1 MQSERGAPVQLVPVS
16 GLTREGLDDLMEGL
30 ALQSEVM
37 DLQADPDAHVEGI
50 VMDARVDKGIGVIV
64 DCIVRWGSLQRGDI
78 VVSGT
83 HFGRVK
89 ALKESATGTALQKV
103 LPSQP
108 VQIVGFRTCPK
119 AGDPLICVECEETAM
134 QLVERRG
141 AAKTFHDS
149 SQFRSDTADDDTDT
163 EVIGVMA
170 QQRIRRSAAEAEA
183 RATMDSD
190 ETGNSQDSMGD
201 DGNDVIRIPVVVKA
215 DADGT
220 LAALRESI
228 VAIGQESEHNI
239 VVDPIVSG
247 IGPLS
252 ENEVKSAAQSQATI
266 FTFNIQQNDRE
277 TVASLRVMEGRIHKD
292 KATVGARTRVARRTT
307 VTRVNSPVCF
317 GYYEGRRWCRPAP

>member
-1 MQSERGAPVQLVPVS
+1 
-16 GLTREGLDDLMEGL
+16 
-30 ALQSEVM
+30 
-37 DLQADPDAHVEGI
+37 
-50 VMDARVDKGIGVIV
+50 
-64 DCIVRWGSLQRGDI
+64 
-78 VVSGT
+78 
-83 HFGRVK
+83 
-89 ALKESATGTALQKV
+89 
-103 LPSQP
+103 
-108 VQIVGFRTCPK
+108 
-119 AGDPLICVECEETAM
+119 M

-183 RATMDSD
+183 EARAAMDND

-201 DGNDVIRIPVVVKA
+201 GGGNDVIRIGRVVVKA

-252 ENEVKSAAQSQATI
+252 ENEVKSAAQSQAAI
-266 FTFNIQQNDRE
+266 FTFNIQHPTSN
-277 TVASLRVMEGRIHKD
+277 
-292 KATVGARTRVARRTT
+292 RTT
-307 VTRVNSPVCF
+307 EKSTGCWKSWACSSVPTR
-317 GYYEGRRWCRPAP
+317 

>member
-1 MQSERGAPVQLVPVS
+1 
-16 GLTREGLDDLMEGL
+16 MEGL

-37 DLQADPDAHVEGI
+37 DLQADPDARMEGI

-103 LPSQP
+103 LSSQP
-108 VQIVGFRTCPK
+108 VQIVVFRTCPK

-149 SQFRSDTADDDTDT
+149 SEFWSDTAHDDTDT

-183 RATMDSD
+183 EARATVDND
-190 ETGNSQDSMGD
+190 ETKNSQDSVGD
-201 DGNDVIRIPVVVKA
+201 GGNDVIRIPVVVKA

-228 VAIGQESEHNI
+228 VATGQESEHNI

-247 IGPLS
+247 VGPHFG
-252 ENEVKSAAQSQATI
+252 ERSQ
-266 FTFNIQQNDRE
+266 
-277 TVASLRVMEGRIHKD
+277 VGRPESGGHLYFQHP
-292 KATVGARTRVARRTT
+292 TERPRNQRVAGRAGRAGPFPQGDLLPA
-307 VTRVNSPVCF
+307 RPSQ
-317 GYYEGRRWCRPAP
+317 GYLCRLPSAVDGGTPARNG